1 MKKLLIL
8 AALTAV
14 TGASVGC
21 NCCGIGRRADYCAP
35 YEQCDTCN
43 QPCDTCQPGGFGP
56 AIGAPVGGPV
66 YSAPNTTIVPGPAS
80 TTTRYLPR

>member
-21 NCCGIGRRADYCAP
+21 NCCGFGRRVEYCPP
-35 YEQCDTCN
+35 YEQCDPCE
-43 QPCDTCQPGGFGP
+43 QPCDTCQPGGIGP
-56 AIGAPVGGPV
+56 GVGPV
-66 YSAPNTTIVPGPAS
+66 YSAPTTTIMPGPAS